1 MCRQRIRNTSS
12 VDLSALSRK
21 LKHYRPKSIRE
32 VTQRG
37 TKNFTPKPSR
47 RFVDK
52 IQETTV
58 QEPSLKKITR
68 ALISVSDKR
77 GLVEFARKLSQHGIE
92 IISTGGTAKLL
103 RENGLDVRDVSDLT
117 GFPEM
122 LDGRVKTLH
131 PKVHG
136 GILGIRSDEG
146 HRAKMAEHGIEP
158 IDLVVVNLY
167 PFRQTIQ
174 KPNVTME
181 EAVENIDIGGPA
193 MIRSAAKNHN
203 DVAVVVDPE
212 DYSVVASE
220 LDQLDGGLTFDL
232 RYQLAAA
239 AFKHTADYDKEIAR
253 FLASKQSTQTDIL
266 GLPDA
271 IEIHLRKL
279 TGLRY
284 GENPHQRAAL
294 YNIAGDEERGVA
306 TAEQLQGKELSYN
319 NLIDSDAAWELV
331 AELHQMHLLDA
342 RARGAIEPRD
352 IPHTC
357 AIIKHTNPCG
367 VGVASNP
374 AEAFARAKATDP
386 VSAFGGII
394 AFSGLV
400 DETAAKEIAE
410 MFAEVIIAADFTEG
424 AKQVL
429 SAKKN
434 LRVLRMGDLIADRGS
449 RAADLEVRKISG
461 GVLVQDR
468 DTQLLDEEK
477 FEIVSD
483 RKPTQ
488 PELRALRFAWAV
500 CKHVKS
506 NAIVYAAEN
515 QLIGVG
521 AGQMSRVDS
530 VKIGAMKAQLPLA
543 GSVLASDAFFP
554 FRDGVDEAVKHGI
567 TAVIQPGGSVRDKEV
582 IEAANEHNLAMVFT
596 GMRHFKH

>member
-1 MCRQRIRNTSS
+1 
-12 VDLSALSRK
+12 VDA
-21 LKHYRPKSIRE
+21 
-32 VTQRG
+32 
-37 TKNFTPKPSR
+37 N
-47 RFVDK
+47 
-52 IQETTV
+52 QETNV
-58 QEPSLKKITR
+58 QEQSLKKISR

-77 GLVEFARKLSQHGIE
+77 GLVEFASRLAGRGIE

-103 RENGLDVRDVSDLT
+103 RESGIEARDVSDLT

-136 GILGIRSDEG
+136 GILGVRSNQE
-146 HRAKMAEHGIEP
+146 HSAKMSEYGIEP

-174 KPNVTME
+174 KPDATME
-181 EAVENIDIGGPA
+181 DAIENIDIGGPA
-193 MIRSAAKNHN
+193 MIRSAAKNYN
-203 DVAVVVDPE
+203 DVAVVVDPD
-212 DYSVVASE
+212 DYSIVARE
-220 LDQLDGGLTFDL
+220 IDQLNGGLTLDL
-232 RYQLAAA
+232 RYQLAVA
-239 AFKHTADYDKEIAR
+239 AFKHTADYDREIAR
-253 FLASKQSTQTDIL
+253 FLASKESTQTDIL
-266 GLPDA
+266 GMPEA
-271 IEIHLRKL
+271 IDINLRKM

-294 YNIAGDEERGVA
+294 YKIAGSSERGVA

-331 AELHQMHLLDA
+331 AELHHMHLLDA
-342 RARGAIEPRD
+342 RAKGATLGAGD
-352 IPHTC
+352 LPHAC

-367 VGVASNP
+367 VGVAFNP
-374 AEAFARAKATDP
+374 SEAFDRARATDP
-386 VSAFGGII
+386 VSAFGGVI
-394 AFSGLV
+394 AFSGSV
-400 DETAAKEIAE
+400 DEAAAKEISE
-410 MFAEVIIAADFTEG
+410 MFAEVIIAPDFTEG

-429 SAKKN
+429 ASKKN
-434 LRVLRMGDLIADRGS
+434 LRVLKMGAQIADRGS
-449 RAADLEVRKISG
+449 RAPDFEIRRISG
-461 GVLVQDR
+461 GALVQDR
-468 DTQLLDEEK
+468 DAGLLDEEK

-488 PELRALRFAWAV
+488 AELRALRFAWAV

-530 VKIGAMKAQLPLA
+530 VRIGAMKAQLPLSGA
-543 GSVLASDAFFP
+543 VVASDAFFP
-554 FRDGVDEAVKHGI
+554 FRDGVDEAARHGV

>member
-1 MCRQRIRNTSS
+1 
-12 VDLSALSRK
+12 VD
-21 LKHYRPKSIRE
+21 E
-32 VTQRG
+32 
-37 TKNFTPKPSR
+37 N
-47 RFVDK
+47 
-52 IQETTV
+52 QENNV
-58 QEPSLKKITR
+58 QEQSLKKITR

-77 GLVEFARKLSQHGIE
+77 GLVEFARKLAEHGIE
-92 IISTGGTAKLL
+92 IISTGGTERLL
-103 RENGLDVRDVSDLT
+103 RENGLAARDVSDLT

-136 GILGIRSDEG
+136 GILGVRSNQ
-146 HRAKMAEHGIEP
+146 EHLARMRESGIEP

-203 DVAVVVDPE
+203 DVAVVVDPD
-212 DYSVVASE
+212 DYSMVASE
-220 LDQLDGGLTFDL
+220 LDQYGGGLTFDL
-232 RYQLAAA
+232 RFRLALT
-239 AFKHTADYDKEIAR
+239 AFKHTADYDKEISR
-253 FLASKQSTQTDIL
+253 FLASKQETQTDIL

-271 IEIHLRKL
+271 IEINLRKL
-279 TGLRY
+279 AGLRY

-294 YNIAGDEERGVA
+294 YKIAGAGELGVA

-319 NLIDSDAAWELV
+319 NLIDSDAALELV
-331 AELHQMHLLDA
+331 VELHRMHLLDA
-342 RARGAIEPRD
+342 RAKGAVEPRD

-367 VGVASNP
+367 VGVAYNP

-410 MFAEVIIAADFTEG
+410 MFAEVIIAPEFTEG
-424 AKQVL
+424 AKQAL

-434 LRVLRMGDLIADRGS
+434 LRVLRMGGLIVDRVS
-449 RAADLEVRKISG
+449 RDADLEVRRISG

-468 DTQLLDEEK
+468 DAELLDEEK
-477 FEIVSD
+477 FEIVSE
-483 RKPTQ
+483 RKPIQ
-488 PELRALRFAWAV
+488 SELRALRFAWAI
-500 CKHVKS
+500 CKHIKS
-506 NAIVYAAEN
+506 NGIVYAVEN

-530 VKIGAMKAQLPLA
+530 VRIGAMKAQLPLA

-554 FRDGVDEAVKHGI
+554 FRDGIDEAAKHGV
-567 TAVIQPGGSVRDKEV
+567 TAVIQPGGSMRDNEV

>member
-1 MCRQRIRNTSS
+1 M
-12 VDLSALSRK
+12 
-21 LKHYRPKSIRE
+21 
-32 VTQRG
+32 
-37 TKNFTPKPSR
+37 
-47 RFVDK
+47 
-52 IQETTV
+52 QE
-58 QEPSLKKITR
+58 QSLKKITK

-77 GLVEFARKLSQHGIE
+77 GLVEFAGKLAEHGVE
-92 IISTGGTAKLL
+92 IISTGGTAKTL
-103 RENGLDVRDVSDLT
+103 RENGIAARDVSDLT

-136 GILGIRSDEG
+136 GILGIRSNQE
-146 HRAKMAEHGIEP
+146 HRAKMLEHGIEP

-174 KPNVTME
+174 KSGVTME

-203 DVAVVVDPE
+203 DVAVLVDPD
-212 DYSVVASE
+212 DYSLVTEE
-220 LDQLDGGLTFDL
+220 LDQLGGLTFEL
-232 RYQLAAA
+232 RFQLAAS
-239 AFKHTADYDKEIAR
+239 AFKHTSLYDREIAR
-253 FLASKQSTQTDIL
+253 YLASKQSTQLDVM
-266 GLPDA
+266 GLPKALDLN
-271 IEIHLRKL
+271 LRKI

-294 YNIAGDEERGVA
+294 YKISGVEERGVA

-331 AELHQMHLLDA
+331 AELHRMSLLDA
-342 RARGAIEPRD
+342 RAKGATGPRD

-367 VGVASNP
+367 AGVAGAP
-374 AEAFARAKATDP
+374 AEAFTRAKATDP
-386 VSAFGGII
+386 VSAFGGVI

-410 MFAEVIIAADFTEG
+410 MFAEVIIAPDFTEE

-434 LRVLRMGDLIADRGS
+434 LRVLRMGDLTASRGS
-449 RAADLEVRKISG
+449 QPLIVTDVEFRKISG

-468 DTQLLDEEK
+468 DAQLLNEEK
-477 FEIVSD
+477 LEIVSD

-488 PELRALRFAWAV
+488 SELRALRFAWAI

-530 VKIGAMKAQLPLA
+530 VKLGAMKAQLPLA
-543 GSVLASDAFFP
+543 GGVLASDAFFP
-554 FRDGVDEAVKHGI
+554 FRDGLDEAAKHGI

>member
-1 MCRQRIRNTSS
+1 
-12 VDLSALSRK
+12 
-21 LKHYRPKSIRE
+21 
-32 VTQRG
+32 
-37 TKNFTPKPSR
+37 
-47 RFVDK
+47 
-52 IQETTV
+52 V
-58 QEPSLKKITR
+58 QEQSLKKISR

-77 GLVEFARKLSQHGIE
+77 GLVEFARKLAGRGVE

-103 RENGLDVRDVSDLT
+103 RENGIETRDVSDLT

-136 GILGIRSDEG
+136 GILGVRSNQE
-146 HRAKMAEHGIEP
+146 HSAKMREHGIEP

-167 PFRQTIQ
+167 PFRQTIE
-174 KPNVTME
+174 KPDVTME
-181 EAVENIDIGGPA
+181 EAIENIDIGGPA

-203 DVAVVVDPE
+203 DVAVVVDPD
-212 DYSVVASE
+212 DYPTVADE
-220 LDQLDGGLTFDL
+220 LDRLGGGLTFDL
-232 RYQLAAA
+232 RHGLAVR
-239 AFKHTADYDKEIAR
+239 AFKHTADYDREIAR
-253 FLASKQSTQTDIL
+253 FLASKETTQTDIL
-266 GLPDA
+266 GLPDS
-271 IEIHLRKL
+271 IEINLRKMR
-279 TGLRY
+279 GLRY

-294 YNIAGDEERGVA
+294 YKIAGSTERGVA

-319 NLIDSDAAWELV
+319 NLIDSDAAWELI
-331 AELHQMHLLDA
+331 AELNRMHLLDA
-342 RARGAIEPRD
+342 RAKGAIETLDDQSQQLVLTPQLRQR
-352 IPHTC
+352 IEMLQMTKIELPHAC

-367 VGVASNP
+367 VGVASTP

-394 AFSGLV
+394 AFSGSV
-400 DETAAKEIAE
+400 DEAAAGEIAE
-410 MFAEVIIAADFTEG
+410 MFAEVIIAPDFTTG

-434 LRVLRMGDLIADRGS
+434 LRVLKMGAPVSDRGS
-449 RAADLEVRKISG
+449 RAPDFEIRRISG
-461 GVLVQDR
+461 GALVQDR
-468 DTQLLDEEK
+468 DAALLDEEN

-488 PELRALRFAWAV
+488 SELRALRFAWAV

-530 VKIGAMKAQLPLA
+530 VRIGAMKAQLPLP

-554 FRDGVDEAVKHGI
+554 FRDGVDEAAKHGV

-596 GMRHFKH
+596 AMRHFKH

>member
-1 MCRQRIRNTSS
+1 
-12 VDLSALSRK
+12 
-21 LKHYRPKSIRE
+21 
-32 VTQRG
+32 
-37 TKNFTPKPSR
+37 
-47 RFVDK
+47 
-52 IQETTV
+52 V
-58 QEPSLKKITR
+58 QEQSLKKISR

-77 GLVEFARKLSQHGIE
+77 GLIEFARKLAGHGVE

-103 RENGLDVRDVSDLT
+103 RENGIDARDVSDLT

-131 PKVHG
+131 PKIHG
-136 GILGIRSDEG
+136 GILGVRSNQE
-146 HRAKMAEHGIEP
+146 HRARMSEHGIEP

-174 KPNVTME
+174 KPDVTME
-181 EAVENIDIGGPA
+181 EAIENIDIGGPA
-193 MIRSAAKNHN
+193 MIRSSAKNHN
-203 DVAVVVDPE
+203 DVAVVVDPD
-212 DYSVVASE
+212 DYPMIADE
-220 LDQLDGGLTFDL
+220 LDRLGGKLTSDI
-232 RYQLAAA
+232 RYQLAVT

-253 FLASKQSTQTDIL
+253 FLASKETTQLDAF

-271 IEIHLRKL
+271 IELNLRKI

-294 YNIAGDEERGVA
+294 YKIAGSTEPGVA

-331 AELHQMHLLDA
+331 AELHRLHLLDA
-342 RARGAIEPRD
+342 RAKGAIEPRGL
-352 IPHTC
+352 PHAC

-374 AEAFARAKATDP
+374 AEAFVRARATDP

-394 AFSGLV
+394 AFSGTV
-400 DETAAKEIAE
+400 DEAAAKEIAE
-410 MFAEVIIAADFTEG
+410 MFSEVIIAPDFTED
-424 AKQVL
+424 AKRVL

-434 LRVLRMGDLIADRGS
+434 LRVLKMEAPVADGGS
-449 RAADLEVRKISG
+449 LALDFEIRRISG
-461 GVLVQDR
+461 GALVQDR
-468 DTQLLDEEK
+468 DAELLDEEK

-483 RKPTQ
+483 RKPDQ
-488 PELRALRFAWAV
+488 SELRALRFAWAI

-530 VKIGAMKAQLPLA
+530 VRIGAMKAQLPLA
-543 GSVLASDAFFP
+543 GCVLASDAFFP
-554 FRDGVDEAVKHGI
+554 FRDGVDEAAKHGV
-567 TAVIQPGGSVRDKEV
+567 TAIIEPGGSVRDKEV
-582 IEAANEHNLAMVFT
+582 IEAANQHNMAMVFT
-596 GMRHFKH
+596 AMRHFKH

>member
-1 MCRQRIRNTSS
+1 
-12 VDLSALSRK
+12 
-21 LKHYRPKSIRE
+21 
-32 VTQRG
+32 
-37 TKNFTPKPSR
+37 
-47 RFVDK
+47 
-52 IQETTV
+52 V
-58 QEPSLKKITR
+58 QEQSLKKISK
-68 ALISVSDKR
+68 ALISVSDKT
-77 GLVEFARKLSQHGIE
+77 GLVEFARKLEQSGVE
-92 IISTGGTAKLL
+92 IVSTGGTAKLL
-103 RENGLDVRDVSDLT
+103 RENELDVRDVSDLT

-136 GILGIRSDEG
+136 GILGIRSNQE

-167 PFRQTIQ
+167 PFRKTIQ
-174 KPNVTME
+174 KPDVTME
-181 EAVENIDIGGPA
+181 EAIENIDIGGPA

-203 DVAVVVDPE
+203 DVAVVVDPS
-212 DYSVVASE
+212 DYSTVTSE
-220 LDQLDGGLTFDL
+220 LDQLGGLTLDL
-232 RYQLAAA
+232 RYQLAVT

-253 FLASKQSTQTDIL
+253 FLASKQSTQPDVL

-271 IEIHLRKL
+271 IEINLRKI

-294 YNIAGDEERGVA
+294 YKIAGAEDRGVA
-306 TAEQLQGKELSYN
+306 TAEQVQGKELSYN

-331 AELHQMHLLDA
+331 AELHRMHLLDA
-342 RARGAIEPRD
+342 RAEGATRAVGD

-357 AIIKHTNPCG
+357 TIIKHTNPCG
-367 VGVASNP
+367 VGVAATP
-374 AEAFARAKATDP
+374 LEAFAKAKATDP

-394 AFSGLV
+394 AFSGSV
-400 DETAAKEIAE
+400 DEAAAKEIAE
-410 MFAEVIIAADFTEG
+410 MFAEVIIAPDFTEG
-424 AKQVL
+424 ARQVL

-434 LRVLRMGDLIADRGS
+434 LRVLRMDALAAER
-449 RAADLEVRKISG
+449 RADLEFRKISG
-461 GVLVQDR
+461 GVLAQDR
-468 DTQLLDEEK
+468 DAELLDEEK

-488 PELRALRFAWAV
+488 SELRALRFAWAI

-543 GSVLASDAFFP
+543 GSALASDAFFP
-554 FRDGVDEAVKHGI
+554 FRDGIDEAAKHGI

-582 IEAANEHNLAMVFT
+582 IEAANEHKLAMVFT

>member
-1 MCRQRIRNTSS
+1 MQEQSS
-12 VDLSALSRK
+12 
-21 LKHYRPKSIRE
+21 
-32 VTQRG
+32 
-37 TKNFTPKPSR
+37 
-47 RFVDK
+47 
-52 IQETTV
+52 
-58 QEPSLKKITR
+58 KKITR

-77 GLVEFARKLSQHGIE
+77 GLVEFARKLVDHGIE
-92 IISTGGTAKLL
+92 IISTGGTAKML
-103 RENGLDVRDVSDLT
+103 RENGLDARDVSDLT
-117 GFPEM
+117 DFPEM

-136 GILGIRSDEG
+136 GILGIRSNEE
-146 HRAKMAEHGIEP
+146 HRAMMREHGIKP

-167 PFRQTIQ
+167 PFRQTVQ
-174 KPNVTME
+174 NPNVTMD
-181 EAVENIDIGGPA
+181 EAIENIDIGGPA
-193 MIRSAAKNHN
+193 MIRSAAKNHS
-203 DVAVVVDPE
+203 DVAVVVDPD
-212 DYSVVASE
+212 DYSMVASE
-220 LDQLDGGLTFDL
+220 LDQLGGGLTSDL
-232 RYQLAAA
+232 RFRLALT
-239 AFKHTADYDKEIAR
+239 AFKHTAEYDKEIAR
-253 FLASKQSTQTDIL
+253 FLGSKQATQIDIF
-266 GLPDA
+266 GLPDS
-271 IEIHLRKL
+271 IDISLRKL
-279 TGLRY
+279 SGLRY

-294 YNIAGDEERGVA
+294 YKIAGPSELGVA

-331 AELHQMHLLDA
+331 VELHRMHLLDV
-342 RARGAIEPRD
+342 RSRGAIEPRD

-367 VGVASNP
+367 VGIAYNP

-400 DETAAKEIAE
+400 DEMAAKEIAD
-410 MFAEVIIAADFTEG
+410 MFAEVIVAPEFTEG

-434 LRVLRMGDLIADRGS
+434 LRVLRMGGLIVDRGS
-449 RAADLEVRKISG
+449 KDADLELRRISG

-468 DTQLLDEEK
+468 DAELLNEEK
-477 FEIVSD
+477 FEIVTD

-488 PELRALRFAWAV
+488 SELRALRFAWAI

-506 NAIVYAAEN
+506 NAIVYASEN

-530 VKIGAMKAQLPLA
+530 VKIGAMKAQLSLD

-554 FRDGVDEAVKHGI
+554 FRDGVDEAAKHGC
-567 TAVIQPGGSVRDKEV
+567 TAVIQPGSSVRDKEV

>member
-1 MCRQRIRNTSS
+1 MQG
-12 VDLSALSRK
+12 
-21 LKHYRPKSIRE
+21 E
-32 VTQRG
+32 
-37 TKNFTPKPSR
+37 
-47 RFVDK
+47 
-52 IQETTV
+52 
-58 QEPSLKKITR
+58 SLKKITR

-77 GLVEFARKLSQHGIE
+77 GLVEFARKLAERGVE
-92 IISTGGTAKLL
+92 IVSTGGTAKQL
-103 RENGLDVRDVSDLT
+103 RENGIDARDVSDLT

-136 GILGIRSDEG
+136 GILGVRSNEE
-146 HRAKMAEHGIEP
+146 HRARMLEHGIEP

-203 DVAVVVDPE
+203 DVAVVVDPD
-212 DYSVVASE
+212 DYDMVASE
-220 LDQLDGGLTFDL
+220 LDQLGGLTFDL
-232 RYQLAAA
+232 RFRLAVT

-253 FLASKQSTQTDIL
+253 FLASKQSTQMDVF

-271 IEIHLRKL
+271 MEMNLRKM

-294 YNIAGDEERGVA
+294 YKIAGSAEHGVA

-331 AELHQMHLLDA
+331 AEIHRMHLLDA
-342 RARGAIEPRD
+342 RARGAVRAAGD

-410 MFAEVIIAADFTEG
+410 MFAEVIIAPDFSEG
-424 AKQVL
+424 AMQSL

-434 LRVLRMGDLIADRGS
+434 LRVLRMGELIADRGP
-449 RAADLEVRKISG
+449 RGADLELRKISG

-468 DTQLLDEEK
+468 DAELLDEEK
-477 FEIVSD
+477 FQIVSD

-488 PELRALRFAWAV
+488 SELRALRFAWAV

-530 VKIGAMKAQLPLA
+530 VRIGAMKAQLPLA

-554 FRDGVDEAVKHGI
+554 FRDGVDEAAKHGV